1 MISEKAGSN
10 AVATPI
16 EQWPG
21 ARCTSDNCVISIAAH
36 NRIWTILAT
45 RTAYQVPAME
55 MAAACRRVD
64 IVISDRWLPKSCR
77 PKWIKADRAL
87 LEQTGGLAIY
97 LAKQRVITVNENRAH
112 MPWVQAAKAA
122 RQSADLDQ

>member
-1 MISEKAGSN
+1 
-10 AVATPI
+10 
-16 EQWPG
+16 
-21 ARCTSDNCVISIAAH
+21 
-36 NRIWTILAT
+36 
-45 RTAYQVPAME
+45 ME

-77 PKWIKADRAL
+77 PKWIKADRGL

-97 LAKQRVITVNENRAH
+97 LAKQRVITANENRAH